1 MNGRIWRGRSCYRF
15 DGYHASRSTALF
27 IIQCCCFW
35 ILGNSFVPVMAAG
48 RADRIT
54 GAQAV
59 ERMRQVLGDP
69 QTFEDD
75 MRNSTEDFIKDHF
88 GSMAIATAFA
98 IAIRMKT

>member
-1 MNGRIWRGRSCYRF
+1 MNGRRFNGRRFSCL
-15 DGYHASRSTALF
+15 AALF

-35 ILGNSFVPVMAAG
+35 ILGDSFGSLAAFAST
-48 RADRIT
+48 ADRIT
-54 GAQAV
+54 GPQAV

-69 QTFEDD
+69 KLFEDN
-75 MRNSTEDFIKDHF
+75 MKNSTQDFIQDHF